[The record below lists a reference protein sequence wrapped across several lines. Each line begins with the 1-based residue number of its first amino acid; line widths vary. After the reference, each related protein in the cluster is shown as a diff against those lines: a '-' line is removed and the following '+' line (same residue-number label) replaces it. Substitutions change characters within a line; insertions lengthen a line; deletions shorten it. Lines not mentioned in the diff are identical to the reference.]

1 MTGGFTLQLQ
11 LSEGQLT
18 DPHLTAEEATFST
31 THTSQE
37 TLAPFLNVKSY
48 TKTSVN
54 MAEFLG
60 SWTELMNPPRRGTW
74 RSQVKD
80 VYSRVF
86 RDKKSLQ
93 VTCVQ
98 FNAAEADGAAHDS
111 RQRQDSQQDGPP
123 VSLRRINRNMIS
135 NKLEALVSFGLRLS
149 LRSLE

>member
-1 MTGGFTLQLQ
+1 MALHCSGASAFWGAADWPTFGSRRSNIFHNTYITGDSCVFPKCEELHKDIGEHGWVF
-11 LSEGQLT
+11 GQ
-18 DPHLTAEEATFST
+18 
-31 THTSQE
+31 
-37 TLAPFLNVKSY
+37 
-48 TKTSVN
+48 
-54 MAEFLG
+54 
-60 SWTELMNPPRRGTW
+60 LMNPPRRGTW

-135 NKLEALVSFGLRLS
+135 NKMEALVSFGLRLR

>member
-11 LSEGQLT
+11 LSVGQLT

-135 NKLEALVSFGLRLS
+135 NKMEALVSFGLRLS